1 MSVLRSSDQALPPI
15 AVPWGAG
22 DAARAVGLVAAGAA
36 LVILLVWPFRG
47 ASWPLGDAVRTLA
60 IATLTGLLLVAT
72 WLFAVRRHGAG
83 WRTLG
88 LAAPVGASQIA
99 LSAACLAL
107 SIGFLVVFVSL
118 AQRFGPDFLVP
129 NRIDADRLGSGVFLA
144 ANVAIVVLV
153 GPFAEEV
160 FFRGFLLTALMPS
173 LGAIRAAALASALF
187 AVAHVDVGVMVPFF
201 FTGLLLSWL
210 YVRTRSIWPP
220 MLAHA
225 GQNRAG
231 YNRTARV
238 DLNGNAA
245 TRRGGFPLANRID
258 TTFENARS
266 AGVSVLAPFV
276 TVGYPD
282 VASSEEIAAALLE
295 SGGDMLEV
303 GVPFSDPLADGATVQ
318 RSSAHA
324 LRNGVNVPTCLDLVR
339 RLRDRGIASPL
350 VLMGYFNPFM
360 RYGQERFVADAA
372 RAGADGLIVPD
383 LPLEDGARFA
393 RLCGENGIHLIPML
407 APTSTDRRI
416 ELACKGAGGSY
427 TV

>member
-47 ASWPLGDAVRTLA
+47 ASWPLEDAVRTLA

-118 AQRFGPDFLVP
+118 AERFGPDILVP
-129 NRIDADRLGSGVFLA
+129 NPIDADRLGSGVFLA

-173 LGAIRAAALASALF
+173 LGAIRAAAVASALF
-187 AVAHVDVGVMVPFF
+187 AVGHVDVGVMVPFF

-225 GQNRAG
+225 GQN
-231 YNRTARV
+231 T
-238 DLNGNAA
+238 
-245 TRRGGFPLANRID
+245 LAII
-258 TTFENARS
+258 
-266 AGVSVLAPFV
+266 GLLA
-276 TVGYPD
+276 
-282 VASSEEIAAALLE
+282 
-295 SGGDMLEV
+295 
-303 GVPFSDPLADGATVQ
+303 
-318 RSSAHA
+318 
-324 LRNGVNVPTCLDLVR
+324 
-339 RLRDRGIASPL
+339 
-350 VLMGYFNPFM
+350 
-360 RYGQERFVADAA
+360 
-372 RAGADGLIVPD
+372 
-383 LPLEDGARFA
+383 
-393 RLCGENGIHLIPML
+393 
-407 APTSTDRRI
+407 ST
-416 ELACKGAGGSY
+416 
-427 TV
+427 

>member
-1 MSVLRSSDQALPPI
+1 MWLLRSSGPSQPPI
-15 AVPWGAG
+15 GVPWGAG

-36 LVILLVWPFRG
+36 LVVLLVWPFRG
-47 ASWPLGDAVRTLA
+47 ASGTLEDAVGTLA
-60 IATLTGLLLVAT
+60 IAVLTGLLLVAT

-129 NRIDADRLGSGVFLA
+129 NQIDADRLGSGVFLA

-173 LGAIRAAALASALF
+173 LGAFRAAALASALF
-187 AVAHVDVGVMVPFF
+187 AVGHVDVGVMVPFF

-225 GQNRAG
+225 GQNTLAIIG
-231 YNRTARV
+231 
-238 DLNGNAA
+238 LLAA
-245 TRRGGFPLANRID
+245 T
-258 TTFENARS
+258 
-266 AGVSVLAPFV
+266 
-276 TVGYPD
+276 
-282 VASSEEIAAALLE
+282 
-295 SGGDMLEV
+295 
-303 GVPFSDPLADGATVQ
+303 
-318 RSSAHA
+318 
-324 LRNGVNVPTCLDLVR
+324 
-339 RLRDRGIASPL
+339 
-350 VLMGYFNPFM
+350 
-360 RYGQERFVADAA
+360 
-372 RAGADGLIVPD
+372 
-383 LPLEDGARFA
+383 
-393 RLCGENGIHLIPML
+393 
-407 APTSTDRRI
+407 
-416 ELACKGAGGSY
+416 
-427 TV
+427 